1 MTQVAAAKRLDHYL
15 GTWDVT
21 RRIIDRLK
29 APLIIFEGQALL
41 TPVQFGEHD
50 DTTSDHATAQEPPY
64 LSARLRGQA
73 STVSSA

>member
-1 MTQVAAAKRLDHYL
+1 MTQVAAAKRLDRYL

-41 TPVQFGEHD
+41 TPVQFGEHG
-50 DTTSDHATAQEPPY
+50 DTTSDHAMAQESSY